1 MCSLLY
7 KEELATIFPNG
18 IKTINYIYFPGSLGN
33 IIKFLS
39 PIQNSLYIVSVE
51 ERKLFLKLFVT
62 VLIFIFT
69 SIVSKKTISS
79 SSKARCKT
87 R

>member
-39 PIQNSLYIVSVE
+39 PIKTHYTMFQ
-51 ERKLFLKLFVT
+51 LKKENYF
-62 VLIFIFT
+62 
-69 SIVSKKTISS
+69 
-79 SSKARCKT
+79 
-87 R
+87 